1 MATFTAI
8 KNRAQGGGAMGRALD
23 YVEQEKKTL
32 WEERQLVTGW
42 NCVARS
48 AYDEMMTTKYPINIA
63 VQSHPIA
70 FR

>member
-8 KNRAQGGGAMGRALD
+8 KNKAQGGGAMGRALD

-42 NCVARS
+42 NCVAQS
-48 AYDEMMTTKYPINIA
+48 AYEEMMTTK
-63 VQSHPIA
+63 
-70 FR
+70 R